1 MRLFPICLCV
11 LVLLCLCC
19 VPVPSFAQGDAVGRP
34 SAPDQWA
41 SHQMNQPPADKSGR
55 HQISEKRIDEI
66 RDLYQQA
73 KKDLDS
79 KKTDGQPKSPA
90 QP

>member
-1 MRLFPICLCV
+1 MRPFPICLCV
-11 LVLLCLCC
+11 LVMFSLCC
-19 VPVPSFAQGDAVGRP
+19 IAATAIAQTDAAGRP
-34 SAPDQWA
+34 STPDQWA
-41 SHQMNQPPADKSGR
+41 SHQMNQPPPDKSGR

-66 RDLYQQA
+66 KELYQQA

-79 KKTDGQPKSPA
+79 KKTDTRPSSPA

>member
-1 MRLFPICLCV
+1 MRLSPICLCV
-11 LVLLCLCC
+11 LVFFGL
-19 VPVPSFAQGDAVGRP
+19 SFAAATAIAQTDAAGRP
-34 SAPDQWA
+34 STPDQWA
-41 SHQMNQPPADKSGR
+41 SHQMNQPPPDKSGR

-66 RDLYQQA
+66 KELYQQA

-79 KKTDGQPKSPA
+79 KKTDTRPSSPA